1 MMDASGWVKCAN
13 RVRSSILLGGSI
25 TQRRYV
31 DPFFPFEPPAAR
43 GNQRSGG
50 DPKHAERQ
58 R

>member
-1 MMDASGWVKCAN
+1 MDASGWVKCAN